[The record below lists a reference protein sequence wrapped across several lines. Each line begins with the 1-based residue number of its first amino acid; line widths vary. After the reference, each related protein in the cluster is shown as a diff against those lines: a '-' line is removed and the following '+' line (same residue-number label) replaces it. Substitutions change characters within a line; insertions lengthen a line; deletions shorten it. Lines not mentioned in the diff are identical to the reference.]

1 MIPEGQTG
9 ETQLLPGEPA
19 DIDPDLESVYG
30 NQDSTLNRDR
40 DLARALKI
48 TFGNNPNWGMLYN
61 DLVEAMNE
69 DPSLTNKIMQGALE
83 GRIPMV
89 INGEV
94 VYETVR

>member
-1 MIPEGQTG
+1 M
-9 ETQLLPGEPA
+9 
-19 DIDPDLESVYG
+19 YG
-30 NQDSTLNRDR
+30 NQDSTLIRDR
-40 DLARALKI
+40 DLAGALKL
-48 TFGNNPNWGMLYN
+48 TFGNNPDWGVLYN